1 MNDILIVPDIHG
13 RDFWKPALEYKGEV
27 IFLGDYT
34 DPYSSENFSD
44 EDAYQSLLKIIDFK
58 QKNPNR
64 VTLLIGN
71 HELHYYDSNFEC
83 VRFSEDYYERFNEL
97 LTQTSTADLFQVCKQ
112 IDNYLF
118 IHAGITKNW
127 YDLHQNELLY
137 SGTTL
142 EKQINNLFIDYKMPF
157 SEVSFYRGGFHTS
170 GSPLWADIYEFID
183 ESKPFD
189 KDIIQIIGHTLNK
202 ATAPIEIKNIRLLD
216 NRRLYLLSN
225 GEIKNYCQN

>member
-71 HELHYYDSNFEC
+71 HELSYYNSIFQC

-142 EKQINNLFIDYKMPF
+142 EEQINNLFIDYKMPF
-157 SEVSFYRGGFHTS
+157 SEVSFYRGGFYTS
-170 GSPLWADIYEFID
+170 GSPLWADIWEFFD
-183 ESKPFD
+183 ESEPFNN
-189 KDIIQIIGHTLNK
+189 DIIQFIGHSQHK
-202 ATAPIEIKNIRLLD
+202 GTAPIVIKNVRLLD

-225 GEIKNYCQN
+225 GQLENYSQK